1 MSHVEKAVE
10 VLNRALDADRVTV
23 SNLLLHMFSC
33 NERMSASTPLH
44 TWKDDGDEYWNALAV
59 INSLFA
65 YGLRRPVDHGPIV
78 ATFSMLG
85 DVPVLSEVSLAE
97 IVEEEPTTLDMADHT
112 IFILNNLLAVDPIVI
127 SQMMD
132 FRLPCSQALADDP
145 TIQVALREDGTYAVC
160 PLGIINGLLGI
171 DDRGYG
177 PITGFVEDDGVISRF
192 EHTALP
198 PTQSVAPRGGDSV
211 A

>member
-1 MSHVEKAVE
+1 VAFFGMQDDAPFLTGFSLAGDVNLESPAWDMVSQALT
-10 VLNRALDADRVTV
+10 VLN
-23 SNLLLHMFSC
+23 C
-33 NERMSASTPLH
+33 
-44 TWKDDGDEYWNALAV
+44 
-59 INSLFA
+59 
-65 YGLRRPVDHGPIV
+65 
-78 ATFSMLG
+78 
-85 DVPVLSEVSLAE
+85 
-97 IVEEEPTTLDMADHT
+97 
-112 IFILNNLLAVDPIVI
+112 LLAVDPTVI

-145 TIQVALREDGTYAVC
+145 TIQVALREDGTYAVG

-192 EHTALP
+192 ERTALP